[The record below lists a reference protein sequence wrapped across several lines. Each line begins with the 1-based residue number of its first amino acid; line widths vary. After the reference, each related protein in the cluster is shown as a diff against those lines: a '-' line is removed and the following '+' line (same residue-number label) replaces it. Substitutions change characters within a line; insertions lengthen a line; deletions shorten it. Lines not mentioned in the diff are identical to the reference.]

1 MDYRRTAARTPPS
14 LGLDRAKREM
24 IMNRYLTGPRERVV
38 LFFVIA
44 CYTAF
49 FQWMYVYYLYPT
61 WAYLGFDYNPPP
73 NRYLLLAWLL
83 SLFPI
88 LWMPLTLVRPSQLAY
103 WVLYITVLIPSM
115 FVPLYMGLNSLNE
128 IAVLMGVL
136 FVGFA
141 ITGLSYSLPL
151 LNFRRPN
158 IPSRLFWQIVGAFG
172 IGLAVWMVVVFRH
185 HIKIV
190 TFSDVADL
198 REAAN
203 DVAEG
208 SNVTYAFMTLT
219 GAINPFLMGCGLY
232 YKRWGLFGA
241 GMIGQ
246 FLVYSVGGTK
256 GSVVSVLFIT
266 GIYLLLKGG
275 AQHFALKFSGAM
287 LALMAGL
294 CAWYYLDGFLPG
306 TILTVALFV
315 VLNRTLSINGV
326 LTAQYFDFFQKN
338 PLTYYTHIKGINW
351 LWSYPYRYPVGQEI
365 GLAYAGTTDLDSTA
379 HFWATDGIGGFGLPG
394 ILFVSV
400 LCAIVFWILDSAARR
415 QDPRLAALV
424 TTYSAYNLANI
435 SLFTTSLS
443 GGLGLLILFL
453 YWMPRPNPAS
463 ILNSAKPPRRNP
475 GPSGQT
481 AAAPVGG

>member
-1 MDYRRTAARTPPS
+1 
-14 LGLDRAKREM
+14 M
-24 IMNRYLTGPRERVV
+24 ITNRHLTGPKQRVV
-38 LFFVIA
+38 LLFLSA

-49 FQWMYVYYLYPT
+49 FQWMYIYYLYPT

-88 LWMPLTLVRPSQLAY
+88 LWMPLNLVRPSQLAY
-103 WVLYITVLIPSM
+103 WALYITVLIPSM
-115 FVPLYMGLNSLNE
+115 FAPLYMGLNSLNE
-128 IAVLMGVL
+128 IAIMMAVL

-141 ITGLSYSLPL
+141 ITGFSYFLPL

-158 IPSRLFWQIVGAFG
+158 IPSRLFWQIVGG
-172 IGLAVWMVVVFRH
+172 LSIGLAVWMVVVFRH
-185 HIKIV
+185 HIRIV
-190 TFSDVADL
+190 NFSDVADL

-208 SNVTYAFMTLT
+208 SNVNYAFMTLT

-232 YKRWGLFGA
+232 YRRWGLFAA
-241 GMIGQ
+241 GMLGQ

-266 GIYLLLKGG
+266 GIYFLLKNGS
-275 AQHFALKFSGAM
+275 QHFALKFSGAM

-294 CAWYYLDGFLPG
+294 CAWYYLVGYLPG
-306 TILTVALFV
+306 TLLTVALFV

-351 LWSYPYRYPVGQEI
+351 LWSYPYKYPIGQEI

-394 ILFVSV
+394 IILVSV
-400 LCAIVFWILDSAARR
+400 LCALVFWFLDSASRR

-453 YWMPRPNPAS
+453 YWMPRPSAAS
-463 ILNSAKPPRRNP
+463 LLSSTESQRRK
-475 GPSGQT
+475 
-481 AAAPVGG
+481 AAASRQISAAPGGG